1 MSKKWIGTP
10 PSHCDICGGKISG
23 TVFYD
28 GKTKGGPWAN
38 MCHHCFQ
45 YHGIGLGVGYG
56 QKYRKTKVEVERTY
70 EEAFLDRVYE
80 REPTVKTEIVWMKV
94 EDKNGRR

>member
-1 MSKKWIGTP
+1 MSDKIKVAELP
-10 PSHCDICGGKISG
+10 PCDFCGEPAE
-23 TVFYD
+23 YD
-28 GKTKGGPWAN
+28 AKTKIGPWAN

-70 EEAFLDRVYE
+70 DEAFLDKVYE